1 MSRHAALLVIA
12 GLVVGLAVPSGVAAP
27 PTRGGLYVGKLST
40 ALGTEKRLSLNIAK
54 DGKTAVA
61 VLTCSNVRTG
71 VIRNVAIT
79 GSKFKG
85 AMRTGSLTVWSLT
98 GSFPSATKAVAKLS
112 LNAVCDGRGGTVVMP
127 RTKP

>member
-1 MSRHAALLVIA
+1 MSRHAALLVLA
-12 GLVVGLAVPSGVAAP
+12 GLVVCLAVPTGLAAP
-27 PTRGGLYVGKLST
+27 PTKGGLYVGKLKVG
-40 ALGTEKRLSLNIAK
+40 LEKRLSLNIAK

-71 VIRNVAIT
+71 MIRNVAIT
-79 GSKFKG
+79 GSKFTG
-85 AMRTGSLTVWSLT
+85 AMRTGSLTVWSIT
-98 GSFPSATKAVAKLS
+98 GTFPSETKAVAKLS